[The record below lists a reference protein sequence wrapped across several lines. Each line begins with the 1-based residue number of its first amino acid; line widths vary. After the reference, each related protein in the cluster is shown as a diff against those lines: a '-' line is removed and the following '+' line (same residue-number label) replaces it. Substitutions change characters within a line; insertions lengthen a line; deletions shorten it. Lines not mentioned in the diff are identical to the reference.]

1 MSWDLSTPFLSP
13 SLVIST
19 TRDRSSRLA
28 SSFSVSQSVSQSFI
42 QPFTQRLTMST
53 CLRDKVI
60 GHWLH
65 IIPGGGCVEL
75 WLGTNRTQ
83 PFTNLSWQ
91 SLHVPS
97 SLCPR
102 VLAMQLKQTRGS
114 GGWMHGGICCN
125 PKRLFYVC
133 SMMIVNSVHDPSSIL
148 LLPVPSS
155 RASQQWGYVGRQSI
169 MKNHEPT
176 KIWLSIT
183 ILFA

>member
-1 MSWDLSTPFLSP
+1 
-13 SLVIST
+13 
-19 TRDRSSRLA
+19 
-28 SSFSVSQSVSQSFI
+28 
-42 QPFTQRLTMST
+42 MST

-75 WLGTNRTQ
+75 WLGTNQTQ

-97 SLCPR
+97 ALCPR
-102 VLAMQLKQTRGS
+102 VLAMQLKQTRGSS

-148 LLPVPSS
+148 LFPVPSS
-155 RASQQWGYVGRQSI
+155 SQPEVGICRPSIDYEKPRAHQNMIV
-169 MKNHEPT
+169 NHNFIRLMSHFFELINNKQVLYFIPP
-176 KIWLSIT
+176 IRSPPVSPIY
-183 ILFA
+183 